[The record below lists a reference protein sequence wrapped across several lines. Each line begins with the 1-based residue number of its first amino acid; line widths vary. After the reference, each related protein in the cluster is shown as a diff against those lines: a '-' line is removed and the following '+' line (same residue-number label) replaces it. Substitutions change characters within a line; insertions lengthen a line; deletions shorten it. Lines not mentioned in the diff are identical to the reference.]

1 MRERQGSRYVAC
13 LPHVI
18 FGFEGL
24 FGSFLGFFL
33 WVVLFVPV
41 YSSGLR
47 VLGFRVFLGIFGF
60 LLVGSFVC
68 FCKYFLCT

>member
-1 MRERQGSRYVAC
+1 MGERQGSRYVAC

-24 FGSFLGFFL
+24 FG
-33 WVVLFVPV
+33 
-41 YSSGLR
+41 
-47 VLGFRVFLGIFGF
+47 F

-68 FCKYFLCT
+68 SCVFFRFEGLRVQGFFGYIRVSSCRQFCLFM